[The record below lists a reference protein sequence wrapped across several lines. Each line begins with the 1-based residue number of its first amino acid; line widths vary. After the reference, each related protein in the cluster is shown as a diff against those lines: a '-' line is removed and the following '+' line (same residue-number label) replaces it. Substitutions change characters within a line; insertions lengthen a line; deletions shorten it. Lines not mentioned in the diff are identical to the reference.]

1 MSALRDRLDDYV
13 ALRRSMGFVM
23 KESSLLASFVRYM
36 DQREAPRVTHRSG
49 RVLGRVVHWGPGRHP
64 RPATG
69 GGQGFQ
75 CLPARLG
82 PGP

>member
-1 MSALRDRLDDYV
+1 MSDLGDRLDDYV

-36 DQREAPRVTHRSG
+36 DQREASHVTTDLAVSWAVSSAG
-49 RVLGRVVHWGPGRHP
+49 VLAVTRAQRL
-64 RPATG
+64 G